1 MNKLKTNCEYF
12 ARELAKIYDAVTAPL
27 RSLDKRF
34 KVVLAAIG
42 VYNGA
47 NSLTLNYNQ
56 LYAVTL
62 GANPVELGSLNS
74 LGSVISSAVSVPA
87 GWLIDKYGVKNLLV
101 TGLALCGLVSALYF
115 CATSWL
121 TLLPAVML
129 AQLGFKLI
137 MPLADIVFISTS
149 RVENRAR
156 LMGLSRTVWAIP
168 SLFMPIVAAAIV
180 SFYGGITVQGIRPLY
195 FTQLLIIFA
204 AAALIVFKLE
214 ELRVRSA
221 FSETTG
227 RVGESAF
234 LESLRDLF
242 RGERGLRRWVVLMGL
257 WRFEIS
263 ISMPFIMLWMV
274 YSKGADPY
282 ILGLVGTMGLVVS
295 ALLQIPIGIMAD
307 KMGRKKTFLITRP
320 LTYLGTIILVVAP
333 NPQMLVLTGFLGAL
347 GLMGGFSDL
356 SSIPFITMFWE
367 VVPMEK
373 RGRWF
378 GITGV
383 FDVLSV
389 PAFLLGGFLWQEG
402 LEELVLILPLLMEIF
417 IIMPII
423 LSVPETLH
431 SNKAKNCEQN

>member
-1 MNKLKTNCEYF
+1 
-12 ARELAKIYDAVTAPL
+12 LAKIYDAVTAPL

-34 KVVLAAIG
+34 KVVLATIG
-42 VYNGA
+42 VYNGT

-56 LYAVTL
+56 LYAVAL

-74 LGSVISSAVSVPA
+74 IGSMISSVVSVPA
-87 GWLIDKYGVKNLLV
+87 GWLIDKYGVKNMLV
-101 TGLALCGLVSALYF
+101 TGLVLCGLVSTLYG

-129 AQLGFKLI
+129 VQLGFKLI
-137 MPLADIVFISTS
+137 MPLADIVFISTT
-149 RVENRAR
+149 RVRNRAR

-168 SLFMPIVAAAIV
+168 SLLMPMVAAAIV
-180 SFYGGITVQGIRPLY
+180 SLYGGITVQGIRPLY
-195 FTQLLIIFA
+195 FMQLLIIFVA
-204 AAALIVFKLE
+204 VALIVFKLK

-227 RVGESAF
+227 RVGGRGFFESF
-234 LESLRDLF
+234 RDLF
-242 RGERGLRRWVVLMGL
+242 KGERSLERWIVLMGL

-263 ISMPFIMLWMV
+263 ISMPFVTLWMV
-274 YSKGADPY
+274 YSKDADPY
-282 ILGLVGTMGLVVS
+282 ILGLVGTVGLVVS

-307 KMGRKKTFLITRP
+307 KIGRKKTFLIIRP

-333 NPQMLVLTGFLGAL
+333 NPQMLVLTGPLGAL
-347 GLMGGFSDL
+347 GLMDGFSDL
-356 SSIPFITMFWE
+356 SFIPLITMFWE
-367 VVPMEK
+367 VVPMKK

-402 LEELVLILPLLMEIF
+402 LEELVLILPLIMEAFVVIP
-417 IIMPII
+417 MV
-423 LSVPETLH
+423 LSVPETPAFNR
-431 SNKAKNCEQN
+431 SQ

>member
-1 MNKLKTNCEYF
+1 M
-12 ARELAKIYDAVTAPL
+12 
-27 RSLDKRF
+27 
-34 KVVLAAIG
+34 
-42 VYNGA
+42 YNGA

-56 LYAVTL
+56 LYAVAL

-74 LGSVISSAVSVPA
+74 IGSMISSVVSVPA
-87 GWLIDKYGVKNLLV
+87 GWLIDKYGVKNMLV
-101 TGLALCGLVSALYF
+101 TGLVLCGLVSTLYG

-129 AQLGFKLI
+129 VQLGFKLI
-137 MPLADIVFISTS
+137 MPLADIVFISTT
-149 RVENRAR
+149 RVRNRAR

-168 SLFMPIVAAAIV
+168 SLLMPMVAAAIV
-180 SFYGGITVQGIRPLY
+180 SLYGGITVQGIRPLY
-195 FTQLLIIFA
+195 FMQLLIIFVA
-204 AAALIVFKLE
+204 VALIVFKLK

-227 RVGESAF
+227 RVGGRGFFESF
-234 LESLRDLF
+234 RDLF
-242 RGERGLRRWVVLMGL
+242 KGERSLERWIVLMGL

-263 ISMPFIMLWMV
+263 ISMPFVTLWMV
-274 YSKGADPY
+274 YSKDADPY
-282 ILGLVGTMGLVVS
+282 ILGLVGTVGLVVS

-307 KMGRKKTFLITRP
+307 KIGRKKTFLIIRP

-333 NPQMLVLTGFLGAL
+333 NPQMLVLTGPLGAL
-347 GLMGGFSDL
+347 GLMDGFSDL
-356 SSIPFITMFWE
+356 SFIPLITMFWE
-367 VVPMEK
+367 VVPMKK

-402 LEELVLILPLLMEIF
+402 LEELVLILPLIMEAFVVIP
-417 IIMPII
+417 MV
-423 LSVPETLH
+423 LSVPETPAFNR
-431 SNKAKNCEQN
+431 SQ

>member
-1 MNKLKTNCEYF
+1 M
-12 ARELAKIYDAVTAPL
+12 AKICDAVTTPL

-42 VYNGA
+42 MYNGA

-56 LYAVTL
+56 LYAVAL

-74 LGSVISSAVSVPA
+74 VGSVISSAVSVPA
-87 GWLIDKYGVKNLLV
+87 GWLIDKYGVKSMLV
-101 TGLALCGLVSALYF
+101 TGLVLCALVSVLYG

-129 AQLGFKLI
+129 VQLGVKLI
-137 MPLADIVFISTS
+137 MPLADIIFVSTT

-168 SLFMPIVAAAIV
+168 SLLMPMVAAIIV
-180 SFYGGITVQGIRPLY
+180 SLYGGITIQGIRPLY
-195 FTQLLIIFA
+195 FMQLLIIVVA
-204 AAALIVFKLE
+204 AAFIVLKLE
-214 ELRVRSA
+214 ELRIRSTI
-221 FSETTG
+221 SEPIG
-227 RVGESAF
+227 RAGGVSF
-234 LESLRDLF
+234 LESFRDMF
-242 RGERGLRRWVVLMGL
+242 RGEGNLRKWIALMGL
-257 WRFEIS
+257 WRFGTS
-263 ISMPFIMLWMV
+263 ISMPFVTLWMV

-282 ILGLVGTMGLVVS
+282 ILGLVGTIGLVVS

-307 KMGRKKTFLITRP
+307 RIGRKKTFLIARP

-333 NPQMLVLTGFLGAL
+333 TPQMLVLTGFLGAL

-356 SSIPFITMFWE
+356 SFIPFITMFWE

-383 FDVLSV
+383 FDFLSV

-402 LEELVLILPLLMEIF
+402 LEELVLILPLLMGVF
-417 IIMPII
+417 VIIPII

-431 SNKAKNCEQN
+431 SKVNRL